1 MSADLNLIVV
11 NKYHSEDGIYIGRG
25 SPLGNPYSCKDGTKA
40 IYKSDS
46 REDSIEA
53 FEWYLRERIDAGD
66 KSIIGELERI
76 YAQART
82 STEEHPTKLKC
93 FCKPKSCHGDIIVK
107 VIKEFHASINKGGQ
121 I

>member
-11 NKYHSEDGIYIGRG
+11 NKYQSEDGIYIGRG

-46 REDSIEA
+46 REESIEA
-53 FEWYLRERIDAGD
+53 FEWYMRERIDAGD
-66 KSIIGELERI
+66 TSIIAELERI

-107 VIKEFHASINKGGQ
+107 VIKEFHALNKGGH